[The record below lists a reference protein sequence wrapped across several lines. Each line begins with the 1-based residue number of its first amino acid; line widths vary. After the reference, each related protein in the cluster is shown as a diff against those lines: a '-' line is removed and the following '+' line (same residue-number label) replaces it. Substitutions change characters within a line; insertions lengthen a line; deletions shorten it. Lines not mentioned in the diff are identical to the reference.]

1 MEGCAVCGV
10 HTTSLCTNKYSNK
23 RVKKRGKKT
32 TKITAF
38 VCGAS
43 VCIAV
48 VLAMALHRCGA
59 FFSSAAVGNYGYFLR
74 FLGIFRCSNICCVQN
89 NDSRRQQQRIV

>member
-1 MEGCAVCGV
+1 MNIKCNVHRMEGCAVCGV

-59 FFSSAAVGNYGYFLR
+59 FFLLLLSVIMDTF
-74 FLGIFRCSNICCVQN
+74 
-89 NDSRRQQQRIV
+89 